1 MSNRRNFIKKT
12 SIGLAGTMVGSSLFS
27 CNLKNNNAMNIPLV
41 ISTWK
46 HGFDANEK
54 AYQVI
59 KNNGSAIDAVE
70 EGVKVSEADPNCH
83 SVGYGGWPDRD
94 GNVTLDACIMD
105 HTGNCGS
112 VSFLQNIKHPISVAR
127 KVMDETPHVM
137 LSGEGALQFALKNG
151 FHKEDLLTDKA
162 KQLFRLCGPPRLS
175 RLKLMLLK
183 GYGRQLRP
191 QMTGPNLPNP
201 FRTSVLLVSACALKY
216 CLQTGRG
223 W

>member
-94 GNVTLDACIMD
+94 GNVT
-105 HTGNCGS
+105 
-112 VSFLQNIKHPISVAR
+112 
-127 KVMDETPHVM
+127 
-137 LSGEGALQFALKNG
+137 
-151 FHKEDLLTDKA
+151 
-162 KQLFRLCGPPRLS
+162 
-175 RLKLMLLK
+175 
-183 GYGRQLRP
+183 
-191 QMTGPNLPNP
+191 
-201 FRTSVLLVSACALKY
+201 
-216 CLQTGRG
+216 
-223 W
+223 

>member
-1 MSNRRNFIKKT
+1 MSSRRGFIKKT
-12 SIGLAGTMVGSSLFS
+12 SIGVAGAMIGSSLYS
-27 CNLKNNNAMNIPLV
+27 CNTKNRNTMSSLPIV

-54 AYQVI
+54 AYEII

-112 VSFLQNIKHPISVAR
+112 VSFLQNIKHRMTPAR
-127 KVMDETPHVM
+127 YFK
-137 LSGEGALQFALKNG
+137 
-151 FHKEDLLTDKA
+151 
-162 KQLFRLCGPPRLS
+162 
-175 RLKLMLLK
+175 
-183 GYGRQLRP
+183 
-191 QMTGPNLPNP
+191 
-201 FRTSVLLVSACALKY
+201 
-216 CLQTGRG
+216 
-223 W
+223 